1 MKKEAKKVAKLRF
14 ASEVVA
20 HLDLEEHSTQVAG
33 SYVLK
38 TWKVENTGSIA
49 WSKDTICA
57 FKKGAKNMVT
67 PDSMNVMVGTVNPG
81 DVAYIRAMFAVPQKP
96 GKYKVVFRLQSP
108 EAGKFGA
115 PMKTFIVVEG
125 IAEPAPEP
133 VLFPV
138 VAEPV
143 PEPSAPAP
151 VEEVFE
157 FAVQLTTLENMGF
170 DTEQAKAV
178 LVITGGDVNVALGH
192 LL

>member
-1 MKKEAKKVAKLRF
+1 MGKELKQKKKEEKMKIKELKKVKKEAKKVAKLRF

-38 TWKVENTGSIA
+38 TWKVKNTGSAA
-49 WSKDTICA
+49 WGEETICA

-108 EAGKFGA
+108 QAGKFGA

-125 IAEPAPEP
+125 IPEPAP
-133 VLFPV
+133 
-138 VAEPV
+138 EPV
-143 PEPSAPAP
+143 PEPSAP
-151 VEEVFE
+151 VEEVYEFE
-157 FAVQLTTLENMGF
+157 EQLTILESMGF
-170 DTEQAKAV
+170 
-178 LVITGGDVNVALGH
+178 
-192 LL
+192 